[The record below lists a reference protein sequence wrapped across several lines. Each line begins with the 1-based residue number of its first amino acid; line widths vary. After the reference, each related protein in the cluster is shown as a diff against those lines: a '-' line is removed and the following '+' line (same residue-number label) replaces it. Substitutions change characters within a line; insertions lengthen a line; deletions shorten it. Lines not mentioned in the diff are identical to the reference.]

1 MEDEGSV
8 TVTQKVEVGANREV
22 QYTQLIS
29 ELQAIGTERA
39 FRIELEKVEAKYEM
53 GEAIS
58 RSGLYEPYA
67 YGAKLIPMIAKDL
80 GMAER
85 TLYWVLQFYAKVQ
98 EVGGLDTFLKDVPKH
113 QIKWTHVRKMLET
126 PRDGG
131 ELPPGDVPPPPEDD
145 EERAKPFGSAAK
157 AVLGY
162 SRKSIGGEWT
172 EADHDQLEWWLQPH
186 RKVKDR
192 RPHRATG
199 K

>member
-98 EVGGLDTFLKDVPKH
+98 EVGGLDTFLRDVPKH
-113 QIKWTHVRKMLET
+113 QIKWTHVRKMLVT
-126 PRDGG
+126 PRDGESYRRAMCRLRLKMTRKG
-131 ELPPGDVPPPPEDD
+131 PSHLVPPQ
-145 EERAKPFGSAAK
+145 RPFLVTVARVSAESGPRPITTS
-157 AVLGY
+157 LNGGY
-162 SRKSIGGEWT
+162 S
-172 EADHDQLEWWLQPH
+172 P
-186 RKVKDR
+186 
-192 RPHRATG
+192 TG